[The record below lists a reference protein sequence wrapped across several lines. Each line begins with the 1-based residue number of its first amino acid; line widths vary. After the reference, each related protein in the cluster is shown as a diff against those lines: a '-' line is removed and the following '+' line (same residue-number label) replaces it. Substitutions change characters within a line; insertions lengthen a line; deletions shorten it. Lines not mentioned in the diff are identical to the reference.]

1 MPCIG
6 PNNASS
12 GPRRCNNP
20 ECNNDVPV
28 DAPPWTH
35 YCSRKCR
42 SRMNALGISIT
53 RGDADARDLGPAR
66 PQFGMT
72 EKEARAAR
80 MRNALNMLSEGI
92 PIPTVLDA
100 YPSITE
106 DALKKA
112 ASRKGVRS
120 PGRDWL
126 PAGL

>member
-6 PNNASS
+6 PSSAS

-20 ECNNDVPV
+20 ECTNSLPV
-28 DAPPWTH
+28 DAPPWMR
-35 YCSRKCR
+35 YCARRCR
-42 SRMNALGISIT
+42 SRMNALGISVT
-53 RGDADARDLGPAR
+53 RGDTDAKDLGPAK

-72 EKEARAAR
+72 EKDARKAR
-80 MRNALNMLSEGI
+80 MTRALRMLTEGI
-92 PIPTVLDA
+92 PIPTVLEA

-112 ASRKGVRS
+112 ASRKGVRA